1 MQKLTK
7 QHKLAIINT
16 MFADLAS
23 YVNIYCTDNKD
34 VDNTNM
40 YCGDIVHNTNA
51 LDEFF
56 KTNNVQQ
63 LHESI
68 MLQDTLV
75 REHFI
80 NTLRYIE
87 ENNLISPRYFACM

>member
-7 QHKLAIINT
+7 QHKVAITNT
-16 MFADLAS
+16 MFADIAS
-23 YVNIYCTDNKD
+23 YINCYCTNNEDN
-34 VDNTNM
+34 DNTNM
-40 YCGDIVHNTNA
+40 YCMDVVHNTNA
-51 LDEFF
+51 LNDFVS
-56 KTNNVQQ
+56 TNNVQQ

-68 MLQDTLV
+68 ILQDTIV

>member
-23 YVNIYCTDNKD
+23 YVNIYCTNHKD

-40 YCGDIVHNTNA
+40 YCTDIVHNTNA
-51 LDEFF
+51 LDVFNA
-56 KTNNVQQ
+56 TNNVQQ

>member
-1 MQKLTK
+1 MLFRS
-7 QHKLAIINT
+7 L
-16 MFADLAS
+16 
-23 YVNIYCTDNKD
+23 D
-34 VDNTNM
+34 VF
-40 YCGDIVHNTNA
+40 NA
-51 LDEFF
+51 
-56 KTNNVQQ
+56 TNNVQQ